1 MVYDRMKQTVLD
13 HQLIEDGDGIV
24 VGLSGGPD
32 SVCLLHTL
40 YRLSKEKKLKIYAVH
55 LNHMIRGLDAFLDS
69 LYVMKLCQSLYIP
82 CFIRTI
88 DVPKYCQE
96 NKLGL
101 EDGARRL
108 R

>member
-40 YRLSKEKKLKIYAVH
+40 YRLSKEKDIKIYAVH
-55 LNHMIRGLDAFLDS
+55 LNHMI
-69 LYVMKLCQSLYIP
+69 VEIP
-82 CFIRTI
+82 GIF
-88 DVPKYCQE
+88 
-96 NKLGL
+96 
-101 EDGARRL
+101 
-108 R
+108 